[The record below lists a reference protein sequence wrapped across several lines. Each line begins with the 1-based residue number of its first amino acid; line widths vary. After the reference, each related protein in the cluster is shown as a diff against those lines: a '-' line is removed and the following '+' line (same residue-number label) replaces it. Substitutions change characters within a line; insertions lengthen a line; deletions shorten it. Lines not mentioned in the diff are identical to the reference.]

1 MKKVKTTY
9 NHKEEYE
16 LDNIYNEY
24 DDRYGMASNSSIWY
38 N

>member
-1 MKKVKTTY
+1 MKKVQRPS
-9 NHKEEYE
+9 NHTEKNE
-16 LDNIYNEY
+16 LDNIYNEN